1 MFACILYH
9 KRPPLKKIGLTQ
21 NRVMLEK
28 SGFQSTLPNLI
39 VKYFLSLTYS
49 IGYFFNLTY
58 FIALNETPTNSD
70 ETNPTPGY
78 NFGILSDLRMKEN
91 NDLLKRLLT
100 TKQITE
106 SIQMVKLWLL
116 KRGLNTVRP
125 NLSMN

>member
-1 MFACILYH
+1 MYH
-9 KRPPLKKIGLTQ
+9 KKPPLEKIGLTQ
-21 NRVMLEK
+21 NRVTLEK

-39 VKYFLSLTYS
+39 VKSFLSLTYS
-49 IGYFFNLTY
+49 IGCIFFNLIY

-116 KRGLNTVRP
+116 KRGLNTVSL